1 MDQEYDL
8 ARLAEDLGKAVPEIT
23 ELYLFGSRAR
33 GTKST
38 RSDADVLVVSN
49 KYIQPQALRK
59 YSSEHC
65 EALDLFIVDGGNAI
79 SSQNESYIEA
89 DDFSDLLEKLGAVKI
104 WSRMSGREATN
115 IQWRFTV
122 KEGVEFLPS
131 VLPNVT
137 LPDKR
142 TDNPILD
149 PATLTLG
156 QLFSNLTIPQLVAAI
171 SVFVALIG
179 VSFSAGVKY
188 SEIYSKDKGS
198 SQQVAPADAQ
208 NARAAEQ

>member
-33 GTKST
+33 STKST

-49 KYIQPQALRK
+49 TYIQPQALRK

-65 EALDLFIVDGGNAI
+65 EALDLFIVDGGKAI

-104 WSRMSGREATN
+104 WSRTSGREAAN

-131 VLPNVT
+131 VLPNAT

-149 PATLTLG
+149 PAKLTLG
-156 QLFSNLTIPQLVAAI
+156 QLFSSLTIPHLVAAI
-171 SVFVALIG
+171 AVFVTLIG
-179 VSFSAGVKY
+179 ASFSAGVKY
-188 SEIYSKDKGS
+188 SEIFSKDKNS
-198 SQQVAPADAQ
+198 AQQVAPAEAQ

>member
-8 ARLAEDLGKAVPEIT
+8 AQLAEDLSKEIPEVN

-38 RSDADVLVVSN
+38 RSDADVLVASSA
-49 KYIQPQALRK
+49 YIQPQTLRK

-65 EALDLFIVDGGNAI
+65 EALDLFIVDGGKAI
-79 SSQNESYIEA
+79 STQNESFIEA
-89 DDFSDLLEKLGAVKI
+89 SDFSTLLEKLGAVKI
-104 WSRMSGREATN
+104 WSRKSGREAAN

-131 VLPNVT
+131 VLPSGSR
-137 LPDKR
+137 LSKEA
-142 TDNPILD
+142 DNQFFD
-149 PATLTLG
+149 PAKLTLG
-156 QLFSNLTIPQLVAAI
+156 QLFSSLTMPQLVAAI
-171 SVFVALIG
+171 GILVALVV

-188 SEIYSKDKGS
+188 AALSSKGTAS
-198 SQQVAPADAQ
+198 AQQVAPADAPK
-208 NARAAEQ
+208 ARAAE